1 MSSSRKKKENSLSL
15 HHGHDITSQPCQ
27 SSSSIPSPL
36 PSTHRL
42 SLSLS
47 VTGIDLSDDGRV
59 ARLAAQ
65 QAVVIFS
72 SSTCC
77 MCHAI
82 KSLFQDLGVNYTQP
96 PPRRLRRREARWPT
110 DRVMALHL
118 AGKLAPLLS
127 DAGAKWL

>member
-1 MSSSRKKKENSLSL
+1 ME
-15 HHGHDITSQPCQ
+15 
-27 SSSSIPSPL
+27 
-36 PSTHRL
+36 
-42 SLSLS
+42 
-47 VTGIDLSDDGRV
+47 RV

-82 KSLFQDLGVNYTQP
+82 KSLFQDLGVNYTVHELDEEP
-96 PPRRLRRREARWPT
+96 YGADIVTALSRLIGRSSPLPAVFVGGKLVGST